1 MISIGLLTM
10 EDVKSRLL
18 TFVQLWK
25 EMILK
30 CLRKLLQFV
39 GMKINK

>member
-10 EDVKSRLL
+10 EDVKL

-39 GMKINK
+39 GMKITK

>member
-18 TFVQLWK
+18 NFRTTLERDDI
-25 EMILK
+25 EM
-30 CLRKLLQFV
+30 FA
-39 GMKINK
+39 

>member
-10 EDVKSRLL
+10 EDVKL